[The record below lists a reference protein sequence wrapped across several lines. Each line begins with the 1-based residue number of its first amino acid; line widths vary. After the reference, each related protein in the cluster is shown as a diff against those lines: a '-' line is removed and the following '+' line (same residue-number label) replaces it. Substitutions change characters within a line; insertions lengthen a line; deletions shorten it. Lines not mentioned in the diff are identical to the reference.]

1 MYELIRSSQL
11 DIMLMLCGA
20 CAVVMVLIVMTDFLA
35 RRRKQIL
42 IMLELVAFF
51 LLWFDRLAY
60 IYAGVEGDKAGIMV
74 RVSNFMVFFL
84 TPAIVLFFNMYL
96 SDWLYKEGKVTV
108 RLKRLRVISVLSVAA
123 MVMAIIS
130 AITGLYYYIDDGN
143 HYHRGGGFIIA
154 YIIPIICPLV
164 QYTVIRQYRKVFTR
178 FIYMSLKLYIFVP
191 IICGIVQIFAY
202 GLSIT
207 NMSMVLVS
215 VAMYFFTYVDV
226 NKAAGQAHELELRKM
241 AEEKRSMK
249 RLFDQTAIAFVS
261 AVEKKDDFA
270 KGHSARVAGY
280 ARRIAEIVGK
290 DEDYCDRVYY
300 AALLHDVGLI
310 GIPDSVIKNEANPD
324 KWDYEAIRRKPKI
337 GKEILSSITEYPYLS
352 QGAYYSHER
361 YNGTGYPDGL
371 KGEEIPEI
379 ARIVAVADAYD
390 TMTTKK
396 RYRDAR
402 PYFVARESIVKGS
415 GEEFD
420 PLFANAMI
428 KIIDDDNMDID
439 EKDMAAIESEFS
451 CKEYREHV
459 SRAVII
465 DNYPTVIEFEC
476 ESNAES
482 GEEYSMPSVLLFD
495 SFDRRIHDNEKAIE
509 AYKYAEYGEILFDGH
524 YVATAARNIEVTE
537 RDIHAGRSGYKIIAA
552 RYDDHIRLEMNTE
565 DKQFEA
571 IVALA
576 DKTKA
581 AYIALTGE
589 NCNIHNISVHKTEEK
604 INENSIRRIA
614 NAISYIDRIESDIRN
629 IQIDRD
635 RSAATEGI
643 EIKDILEI
651 AFHSMS
657 LPTASLVWHCPF
669 AIVFAADDA
678 RIGGKNYREYAL
690 IKLNGEIGEIK
701 GNAENKFIMEKTED
715 FVSWDSWK
723 AANKRGIEYKI
734 SLEKH
739 GNKILFEAEN
749 SGIRVED
756 TIIIKDNVNKVYVAL
771 TGDQCA
777 LTDIRIKY
785 I

>member
-337 GKEILSSITEYPYLS
+337 
-352 QGAYYSHER
+352 
-361 YNGTGYPDGL
+361 
-371 KGEEIPEI
+371 
-379 ARIVAVADAYD
+379 RIFSD
-390 TMTTKK
+390 T
-396 RYRDAR
+396 
-402 PYFVARESIVKGS
+402 
-415 GEEFD
+415 
-420 PLFANAMI
+420 
-428 KIIDDDNMDID
+428 
-439 EKDMAAIESEFS
+439 
-451 CKEYREHV
+451 
-459 SRAVII
+459 
-465 DNYPTVIEFEC
+465 
-476 ESNAES
+476 
-482 GEEYSMPSVLLFD
+482 
-495 SFDRRIHDNEKAIE
+495 
-509 AYKYAEYGEILFDGH
+509 
-524 YVATAARNIEVTE
+524 
-537 RDIHAGRSGYKIIAA
+537 
-552 RYDDHIRLEMNTE
+552 
-565 DKQFEA
+565 
-571 IVALA
+571 
-576 DKTKA
+576 
-581 AYIALTGE
+581 
-589 NCNIHNISVHKTEEK
+589 
-604 INENSIRRIA
+604 
-614 NAISYIDRIESDIRN
+614 
-629 IQIDRD
+629 
-635 RSAATEGI
+635 
-643 EIKDILEI
+643 
-651 AFHSMS
+651 
-657 LPTASLVWHCPF
+657 
-669 AIVFAADDA
+669 
-678 RIGGKNYREYAL
+678 
-690 IKLNGEIGEIK
+690 
-701 GNAENKFIMEKTED
+701 
-715 FVSWDSWK
+715 
-723 AANKRGIEYKI
+723 
-734 SLEKH
+734 
-739 GNKILFEAEN
+739 
-749 SGIRVED
+749 
-756 TIIIKDNVNKVYVAL
+756 
-771 TGDQCA
+771 
-777 LTDIRIKY
+777 
-785 I
+785 

>member
-1 MYELIRSSQL
+1 MYELIKSNQL

-20 CAVVMVLIVMTDFLA
+20 CAIVMVLIVMTDFLA
-35 RRRKQIL
+35 KRRKQIL
-42 IMLELVAFF
+42 IMMELTAFF

-60 IYAGVEGDKAGIMV
+60 IYAGAPGDKAGILV
-74 RVSNFMVFFL
+74 RLSNFMVFFL
-84 TPAIVLFFNMYL
+84 TPTIVLFFNLYL
-96 SDWLYKEGKVTV
+96 TDWLYKEGKVGI

-123 MVMAIIS
+123 MIMAIIS
-130 AITGLYYYIDDGN
+130 AITGLYYYVDETN
-143 HYHRGGGFIIA
+143 RYHRGSGFIIA
-154 YIIPIICPLV
+154 YIIPVICPLI
-164 QYTVIRQYRKVFTR
+164 QYTIIRQYKKVFTR
-178 FIYMSLKLYIFVP
+178 FIYTSLRLYIFVP
-191 IICGIVQIFAY
+191 IVCGIVQIFAY
-202 GLSIT
+202 GLSLV
-207 NMSMVLVS
+207 NMSMVVVS
-215 VAMYFFTYVDV
+215 IAMYFFTFLDV
-226 NKAAGQAHELELRKM
+226 NKAAGQAHELEIRKM
-241 AEEKRSMK
+241 AEEKLSMR
-249 RLFDQTAIAFVS
+249 RLFDQTATAFVS

-270 KGHSARVAGY
+270 EGHSARVAGY

-290 DEDYCDRVYY
+290 DKDYCDSVYY

-324 KWDYEAIRRKPKI
+324 KWDYEAIRRKPVI
-337 GKEILSSITEYPYLS
+337 GREILSCITEYPYLS

-402 PYFVARESIVKGS
+402 PYFVARESIVKGA

-420 PLFANAMI
+420 PVFANAMI

-439 EKDMAAIESEFS
+439 EKDLAAIESEFS

-459 SRAVII
+459 SKAVII
-465 DNYPTVIEFEC
+465 DNYPTVIEFDC

-482 GEEYSMPSVLLFD
+482 DAEYSMPSVLLFD
-495 SFDRRIHDNEKAIE
+495 SFDRRIHDSEKAIE
-509 AYKYAEYGEILFDGH
+509 AYKYAEYGEIWFDGH
-524 YVATAARNIEVTE
+524 YIATMARNIEITQ
-537 RDIHAGRSGYKIIAA
+537 RDIHAGRSGYTIIAA
-552 RYDDHIRLEMNTE
+552 RYEDHIRIEMNTE
-565 DKQFEA
+565 DKQIEA
-571 IVALA
+571 IVALS

-589 NCNIHNISVHKTEEK
+589 NCNLRNIRVHKTEEK

-614 NAISYIDRIESDIRN
+614 DAISYIDRMESDIRN

-643 EIKDILEI
+643 EVKDILEV

-669 AIVFAADDA
+669 VIIFYSDDG
-678 RIGGKNYREYAL
+678 RVGGKNYKEYAL
-690 IKLNGEIGEIK
+690 IKLNGEIGETK
-701 GNAENKFIMEKTED
+701 GNAENKFVMEKTED
-715 FVSWDSWK
+715 FVNWDSWK
-723 AANKRGIEYKI
+723 TANKRGVEYKI
-734 SLEKH
+734 ELEKH
-739 GNKILFEAEN
+739 GNKIMFEADN
-749 SGIRVED
+749 SGISIEN
-756 TIIIKDNVNKVYVAL
+756 TTIIKDNVNKVYVAL

-785 I
+785 V